1 MLDARGNAPYV
12 FMMFDTLKTFLQ
24 ELTGQADDHHFDDAD
39 PRLAAAAL
47 LVHTISIDG
56 EIATEEKDR
65 LQKVLQD
72 KYALS
77 AAETAELIEEA
88 SAADKEAV
96 DLYGFTSVLKRKLSE
111 EERIDILALVWDL
124 VYADGVVHEFEDNLV
139 WRIAELLG
147 ISSRDRMI
155 LKKRAGKMAE

>member
-1 MLDARGNAPYV
+1 
-12 FMMFDTLKTFLQ
+12 MFDTLKTFLN
-24 ELTGQADDHHFDDAD
+24 ELTGNVDDQQFDDTD

-56 EIATEEKDR
+56 EIAGEEKVK
-65 LQKVLQD
+65 LQNVLQE
-72 KYALS
+72 KYALT
-77 AAETAELIEEA
+77 AEETSELIEEA

-111 EERIDILALVWDL
+111 EERLDILAMVWDM
-124 VYADGVVHEFEDNLV
+124 VFADGVVHEFEDNLV
-139 WRIAELLG
+139 WRIAELMG

-155 LKKRAGKMAE
+155 LKKRAGKMAG

>member
-1 MLDARGNAPYV
+1 
-12 FMMFDTLKTFLQ
+12 MFDTLKTFLQ
-24 ELTGQADDHHFDDAD
+24 DLTGNADEQQFDETD

-56 EIATEEKDR
+56 EIASEEKVMLQNA
-65 LQKVLQD
+65 LQK
-72 KYALS
+72 KYQLTPE
-77 AAETAELIEEA
+77 ETSELIDEA
-88 SAADKEAV
+88 SVADKEAV
-96 DLYGFTSVLKRKLSE
+96 DLYGFTSVLKRKLGE
-111 EERIDILALVWDL
+111 EERLDILAMVWDM

-155 LKKRAGKMAE
+155 LKKRAGKLAR